1 MKKYFFSGVLAIAI
15 SAVFSGCSK
24 STDLYD
30 EAAVQKQQQEQKIAE
45 LKKAYND
52 AFIKQFGSIAPG
64 HKWGFDLANASST
77 RGDVF
82 KVSWEGILMPEEIK
96 NNIGKDMDKPF
107 NNCTAV
113 VSRNDLPDFIKSGN
127 YIVQHVFKQT
137 NKANGADQHHTMA
150 QVQAYDFTTN
160 GGWRNVENF
169 GSECGGNNGKNV
181 FSIKDDA
188 GHQFIKGCT
197 VMGAMGDPT
206 TKPAQPIFK
215 WVDKDDVEC
224 TNYVIKHLTGSS
236 DSKKNGYFL
245 GFSYCDKPENPSTD
259 PEQPYN
265 RYDAW
270 IIKLV
275 PAVSMDPFASRGRV
289 FCEDLGA
296 GGDID
301 FNDVVFDAE
310 VKKDGKVDITIRA
323 AGGTLPIYVA
333 GVKVTLGRMTN
344 TGENEVNNLQ
354 TIHLTK
360 EQAQEMGISTV
371 IDIPVTVEYDGIQVP
386 IENIDGSAPG
396 KICTYIG
403 VPWADEYVN
412 IEKAY
417 PDFRQYVNFS
427 APADWYFNMNEIY
440 TDLILSNNN

>member
-1 MKKYFFSGVLAIAI
+1 MKKYLFSSVLAIAI
-15 SAVFSGCSK
+15 STVFSGCSK

-30 EAAVQKQQQEQKIAE
+30 EATVEKQQQEQKIAE
-45 LKKAYND
+45 LRNAYNQ

-64 HKWGFDLANASST
+64 NDWGFNRADASTT
-77 RGDVF
+77 RGGVF
-82 KVSWEGILMPEEIK
+82 KISWEGILMPDEIQ
-96 NNIGKDMDKPF
+96 NSAGKEMDTPF
-107 NNCTAV
+107 NNSTAI

-137 NKANGADQHHTMA
+137 NQGGTGDQHHTMA
-150 QVQAYDFTTN
+150 QVQAYDFN
-160 GGWRNVENF
+160 NNAWRNVENF

-181 FSIKDDA
+181 FSISDDF

-206 TKPAQPIFK
+206 TKESQPIFK
-215 WVDKDDVEC
+215 WVSSTGVEC
-224 TNYVIKHLTGSS
+224 TNYVIKQLPDTRTKTNKTVKG
-236 DSKKNGYFL
+236 GYFL
-245 GFSYCDKPENPSTD
+245 GFSYNNTST
-259 PEQPYN
+259 

-270 IIKLV
+270 IVKLL
-275 PAVSMDPFASRGRV
+275 PAAPMDPFVSRGRV

-310 VKKDGKVDITIRA
+310 VKTNGEVKIKILA

-333 GVKVTLGRMTN
+333 GVKVDLGEMTN
-344 TGENEVNNLQ
+344 TGEKEVDRVQ
-354 TIHLTK
+354 TINLSKT
-360 EQAQEMGISTV
+360 QAQAMGISKV
-371 IDIPVTVEYDGIQVP
+371 ADIPVTVEVDGIQVP

-412 IEKAY
+412 IQKAY
-417 PDFRQYVNFS
+417 PNFKSYVNS
-427 APADWYFNMNEIY
+427 AAPADWYFDMNDIF
-440 TDLILSNNN
+440 TDLDLTNNN